1 MPDTNELLPVEEDE
15 QYQHLVRDLRY
26 IYRADGQRAQQLA
39 RIQQRLL
46 NSEGSIHP
54 QPRHGTPGI
63 QQNPGNLN
71 PTRAPFTEARPW
83 QRRLSLIAAALVV
96 ALLVSSLLLV
106 LSRSHRGSIG
116 STSATPI
123 GGLNTLLSL
132 HMIDASTGWA
142 LTGQA
147 VLRTT
152 DGGVHWKNVT
162 PPGTTLTQSSIADFG
177 TASMASTATPQPGGA
192 SIQILH
198 TVDGGQT
205 WQQATIQMPFPRQI
219 SFIDPQHGWVLA
231 AVRPLGGAAEPVG
244 VFRTTDGGKTW
255 ANVATVLF
263 ADATPPDRLPYG
275 GQKSGMRFLDAS
287 TGWVT
292 GTVSSSNLAWL
303 YVTHDGGSTWH
314 QQSLLMP
321 PGVPSSQLLVLSP
334 TFFSPVDGILPVIF
348 SNVNTGS
355 EIATAI
361 YATHDGGNTWQSTTP
376 LPVALRIL
384 SFADTQHWWAS
395 DGTVL
400 YSTAD
405 GGKRWLKLSP
415 AAVFKNIAQLDFVSD
430 KVGWAISL
438 TTSQASSLLKTI
450 DGGRTWTTIPSTLS

>member
-1 MPDTNELLPVEEDE
+1 
-15 QYQHLVRDLRY
+15 
-26 IYRADGQRAQQLA
+26 
-39 RIQQRLL
+39 
-46 NSEGSIHP
+46 
-54 QPRHGTPGI
+54 
-63 QQNPGNLN
+63 
-71 PTRAPFTEARPW
+71 
-83 QRRLSLIAAALVV
+83 
-96 ALLVSSLLLV
+96 
-106 LSRSHRGSIG
+106 
-116 STSATPI
+116 
-123 GGLNTLLSL
+123 
-132 HMIDASTGWA
+132 
-142 LTGQA
+142 
-147 VLRTT
+147 
-152 DGGVHWKNVT
+152 
-162 PPGTTLTQSSIADFG
+162 
-177 TASMASTATPQPGGA
+177 
-192 SIQILH
+192 
-198 TVDGGQT
+198 
-205 WQQATIQMPFPRQI
+205 
-219 SFIDPQHGWVLA
+219 
-231 AVRPLGGAAEPVG
+231 
-244 VFRTTDGGKTW
+244 
-255 ANVATVLF
+255 
-263 ADATPPDRLPYG
+263 
-275 GQKSGMRFLDAS
+275 MRFLDAS

-292 GTVSSSNLAWL
+292 GTVSFSNLAWL
-303 YVTHDGGSTWH
+303 YVTRDGGSTWH

-321 PGVPSSQLLVLSP
+321 PGVPSSQLLLLSP

-450 DGGRTWTTIPSTLS
+450 DGGRTWTTIPATIS

>member
-1 MPDTNELLPVEEDE
+1 MPDINALLPEEGDK
-15 QYQHLVRDLRY
+15 QHQHLVRDLRY
-26 IYRADGQRAQQLA
+26 IYRADSQKARQLA

-46 NSEGSIHP
+46 NGEHP
-54 QPRHGTPGI
+54 QPRHETPGI
-63 QQNPGNLN
+63 QQSLRHVK
-71 PTRAPFTEARPW
+71 PTRPPFTEARPW
-83 QRRLSLIAAALVV
+83 QRRLSIIAAALVV

-116 STSATPI
+116 SPSATPI
-123 GGLNTLLSL
+123 GGLNTLFSL
-132 HMIDASTGWA
+132 HMIDASTGWV

-162 PPGTTLTQSSIADFG
+162 PAGTTLTQGSIADFG
-177 TASMASTATPQPGGA
+177 TASMASTATPQPDGA
-192 SIQILH
+192 NIQILH

-219 SFIDPQHGWVLA
+219 SFIDPLHGWVLA
-231 AVRPLGGAAEPVG
+231 AVRPPGGAAEPVG

-263 ADATPPDRLPYG
+263 ADSTPPGRLPYG

-321 PGVPSSQLLVLSP
+321 PGVPTSQLLLLSP
-334 TFFSPVDGILPVIF
+334 TFFSPVNGFLPVIF
-348 SNVNTGS
+348 SNVNTDS

-361 YATHDGGNTWQSTTP
+361 YATHDGGKTWQSTTP
-376 LPVALRIL
+376 LPVVLRIL

-395 DGTVL
+395 DGTGL

-415 AAVFKNIAQLDFVSD
+415 GAIFKNIAQLDFVSD
-430 KVGWAISL
+430 KVGWAISQ
-438 TTSQASSLLKTI
+438 TTSQASSLLKTV
-450 DGGRTWTTIPSTLS
+450 DGGRTWTTIPSTIS

>member
-116 STSATPI
+116 SPSATPI

-142 LTGQA
+142 LTAQA

-152 DGGVHWKNVT
+152 DGGVQWKNVT
-162 PPGTTLTQSSIADFG
+162 PPGTTLTQGSIADFG
-177 TASMASTATPQPGGA
+177 TASMASTATPQPGEA

-219 SFIDPQHGWVLA
+219 SFIDAQHGWVLA
-231 AVRPLGGAAEPVG
+231 AVRSPGGAAEPVA

-255 ANVATVLF
+255 ANVTTVLF
-263 ADATPPDRLPYG
+263 ADATPPGRLPYG
-275 GQKSGMRFLDAS
+275 GLKTGMRFLNAS

-292 GTVSSSNLAWL
+292 GNVSLSNLAWL

-314 QQSLLMP
+314 QQSLLVP
-321 PGVPSSQLLVLSP
+321 PGVPPSRLLVLSP
-334 TFFSPVDGILPVIF
+334 TFFSAIDGVLPV
-348 SNVNTGS
+348 
-355 EIATAI
+355 
-361 YATHDGGNTWQSTTP
+361 
-376 LPVALRIL
+376 
-384 SFADTQHWWAS
+384 
-395 DGTVL
+395 
-400 YSTAD
+400 
-405 GGKRWLKLSP
+405 
-415 AAVFKNIAQLDFVSD
+415 
-430 KVGWAISL
+430 
-438 TTSQASSLLKTI
+438 
-450 DGGRTWTTIPSTLS
+450 